1 MFSKSNK
8 IKLKYYNPTFIVLY
22 NKRRIIFRVNSLIH
36 YTQKQNHYNFR
47 ISAYRFMD
55 WMYTQHCS
63 NAQAALNVYESF
75 ANSVKGTWQR
85 PCVPGS
91 FLGFRNLDSML
102 NPLTILAYGFRTT
115 VKTKYAFH
123 IALLGDR
130 CRRSSPGAHLAL
142 FRQNEL
148 RIA

>member
-1 MFSKSNK
+1 M
-8 IKLKYYNPTFIVLY
+8 IY
-22 NKRRIIFRVNSLIH
+22 
-36 YTQKQNHYNFR
+36 YTQNRNHCNFR

-55 WMYTQHCS
+55 WMYTQHFS
-63 NAQAALNVYESF
+63 VAQAALNVYESF

-85 PCVPGS
+85 PCVSGS

-115 VKTKYAFH
+115 VNTKYAFH
-123 IALLGDR
+123 IALPGER

-142 FRQNEL
+142 LPQNEI
-148 RIA
+148 RIASRIDFEEHLGCRTYMTLYLSLTYTCGRSQ